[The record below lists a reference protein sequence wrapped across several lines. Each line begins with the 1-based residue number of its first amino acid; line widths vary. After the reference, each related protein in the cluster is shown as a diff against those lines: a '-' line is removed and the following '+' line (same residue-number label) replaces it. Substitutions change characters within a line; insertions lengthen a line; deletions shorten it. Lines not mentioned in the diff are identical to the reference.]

1 VLRLLPKGGHIN
13 IVIVHIISFAAGFAF
28 GIIPFSY
35 ILGRIKGVNLKAS
48 GSGNIG
54 ATNLGR
60 KLGTGFFILGF
71 ILDALKGFIPVMLAR
86 PLSFTPALAGA
97 GAIAGHIFNPLFNF
111 KGGKGV
117 STTIGVALGLT
128 PRSFLLAIAVWLVIY
143 LFTFIVSLASLCLAI
158 VLPVIIILLKE
169 ADTMACILMIVI
181 CILII
186 VAHYKNIQRL
196 ITGTEPKT
204 IFWRKR

>member
-1 VLRLLPKGGHIN
+1 M
-13 IVIVHIISFAAGFAF
+13 
-28 GIIPFSY
+28 IPFSY
-35 ILGRIKGVNLKAS
+35 ILGRIKGIDLKTS

-71 ILDALKGFIPVMLAR
+71 ILDALKGLAPVLLSR
-86 PLSFTPALAGA
+86 SLSFTPALAGI
-97 GAIAGHIFNPLFNF
+97 GAIAGHIFNPFFKF

-128 PRSFLLAIAVWLVIY
+128 PESFLLAIVVWLVIY
-143 LFTFIVSLASLCLAI
+143 LATFIVSLASLCLAI
-158 VLPVIIILLKE
+158 VLPVIIIILKE
-169 ADTMACILMIVI
+169 ADTMTRILMIVI

-196 ITGTEPKT
+196 INGTEPKT
-204 IFWRKR
+204 IFWKRK